1 MSGDHGKMSPRSAS
15 VSEGEIHSGDEE
27 KAIQPLTHHDQDS
40 EVNSSPRLHSGV
52 SSRLP
57 PALDGAYDDYNGMSR
72 SSYRGRRP
80 RSPYRGRRS
89 GSPYRG
95 PPRSKR
101 RSPSFSPSPSPTRSP
116 SPPPV
121 RKGGLNDGLR
131 SPDPYE
137 AIKTGNKRHQKDDH
151 YASRNNS
158 DPRRFKVHYE
168 NEPSDRAGGYAAN
181 SRRDDRNRRDSD
193 ERNRQYDYHGHSRRD
208 DRDRDRGYGRKRSP
222 RGYNRDSRDNRASR
236 EPERRFS
243 DSNKASLTAP
253 SKDRTQ
259 FVPSRDGNTS
269 TLKQAPA
276 TSSSDAR
283 QVKYAHPTP
292 TLPAFADRQRTRFE
306 EQKPAEEPEAEPVP
320 KLTEEEEI
328 ERRRK
333 RREAIKAKHK
343 AQPLLVQA
351 LEHNTLSVPTTP
363 QHDSSGAASERA
375 SRKPSLTS
383 PSAPSSSLFEA
394 PASMNSPGTPQSPGS
409 PAAIVVANDEDL
421 ANTHQANSPG
431 MDDQGPSAADYDPNM
446 DMQED
451 RPDHK
456 IPAKSVNLQN
466 DSHPSVSAAVPAPAK
481 MDKEFDMFADD
492 DDDDMFAEGDTVAA
506 PGAGPARA
514 LDQSLLDNWDYPD
527 GHYRIILGEL
537 LDGRYAVQQQIGKGT
552 FATVVRA
559 MDTKTDNEVAV
570 KIACNNETM
579 YKAGTK
585 EMDMLDILNQADPED
600 KKHIIRMHRHFDHK
614 GHMCLVFE
622 NLSADLREV
631 LKKFGRNVGLN
642 LKAIRAYAQ
651 QMFLA
656 LSHLKKCEVFHADLK
671 PDNIL
676 VNHERSRLKICD
688 LGTAAKAQDA
698 EITPYLVSRFYRAPE
713 IILGI
718 PFDYAIDM
726 WSIGCTL
733 FELYTG
739 RILFTGADNN
749 QMLRTIQE
757 CRGKFPKRLIQRST
771 LAGKHFTGGDPDYI
785 FISQERD
792 KITGN
797 TVNRSLNFNKPTP
810 GRDLKTRLTANAK
823 GMSPA
828 EIKELNAF
836 VDLLEKCLQ
845 LDPAR
850 RISPNDALRH
860 NFIQHNVAPAAGSV
874 KVKPAMAPLRAR

>member
-1 MSGDHGKMSPRSAS
+1 M
-15 VSEGEIHSGDEE
+15 SEGEINSGGEE
-27 KAIQPLTHHDQDS
+27 KANQPDTFHDQDG

-57 PALDGAYDDYNGMSR
+57 PALDGAYDDHDGMSR
-72 SSYRGRRP
+72 PSYRGQRA

-101 RSPSFSPSPSPTRSP
+101 RSPSTSRSRSPTRSP
-116 SPPPV
+116 SPLPV
-121 RKGGLNDGLR
+121 RKGGVNDGLR

-137 AIKTGNKRHQKDDH
+137 AAKTGGKRHQKDDH
-151 YASRNNS
+151 YSSRNNS

-168 NEPSDRAGGYAAN
+168 NEPAGRGGGLSADGK
-181 SRRDDRNRRDSD
+181 RDDRNRRHSD
-193 ERNRQYDYHGHSRRD
+193 ERSRQHDSHGSSRRGD
-208 DRDRDRGYGRKRSP
+208 RERDRDHGRKRSP
-222 RGYNRDSRDNRASR
+222 RGNHRDSRASR
-236 EPERRFS
+236 EPERRSS
-243 DSNKASLTAP
+243 DTNKASLTAP

-269 TLKQAPA
+269 TLKQEPA
-276 TSSSDAR
+276 ISGHDLK
-283 QVKYAHPTP
+283 QVKYVHNQMT
-292 TLPAFADRQRTRFE
+292 TLDTTDSSSPRFE
-306 EQKPAEEPEAEPVP
+306 TQKPASEPAP

-328 ERRRK
+328 EQRRK
-333 RREAIKAKHK
+333 RREAIKAKYK
-343 AQPLLVQA
+343 AQPTPLLVQA
-351 LEHNTLSVPTTP
+351 LEHSTLSVPTTP
-363 QHDSSGAASERA
+363 QHDSSGAPSEQA

-383 PSAPSSSLFEA
+383 SSPPSSLHSEA
-394 PASMNSPGTPQSPGS
+394 PVSMDSPGTPQSPGS
-409 PAAIVVANDEDL
+409 PAAIVVAHDEEL
-421 ANTHQANSPG
+421 ANTHQADSPG
-431 MDDQGPSAADYDPNM
+431 NDDQGPSAADYDPNM

-456 IPAKSVNLQN
+456 VPAKSANWQGEA
-466 DSHPSVSAAVPAPAK
+466 DAPAPAPAPTTAK
-481 MDKEFDMFADD
+481 VDKEFDMFADD
-492 DDDDMFAEGDTVAA
+492 DDDDMFAEGNNIAA

-559 MDTKTDNEVAV
+559 LDTKTDKEVAV

-585 EMDMLDILNQADPED
+585 EMDMLDILNQADLED

-656 LSHLKKCEVFHADLK
+656 LSHLKKCEVLHADLK

-739 RILFTGADNN
+739 RILFTGSDNN

-757 CRGKFPKRLIQRST
+757 CRGKFPKRLIQRSS
-771 LAGKHFTGGDPDYI
+771 LAGKHFVGGDPDYI
-785 FISQERD
+785 FYSQERD

-797 TVNRSLNFNKPTP
+797 TVARPMNFNRTTP
-810 GRDLKTRLTANAK
+810 GHDLKARLTANAK

-828 EIKELNAF
+828 EIKELNVF
-836 VDLLEKCLQ
+836 VDLLDKCLQ

-860 NFIQHNVAPAAGSV
+860 PFIQHVVAPAAGSV
-874 KVKPAMAPLRAR
+874 KVKPAMAPLRMR